1 MGVPSDDIDEAK
13 NYARGL
19 VKFLFGRPDVD
30 EQVATCDL
38 IGRSHAYG
46 KRLIERVLEN
56 AEGDGLLQYAVR
68 EHRRDPRDLERP
80 HLDGLATSMLAAAH
94 ETTTNALG
102 NAMRLLLEHPAA
114 WAALCAD
121 PSSIP
126 GAVEE
131 CLRAGL
137 PMAITYRACL
147 KDTTVGGLSIPAG
160 AKVMLVLASANNDE
174 AVFEQPYAFDIGR
187 ANARRHLAFGTGAHA
202 CLGARLARLEMRVV
216 LEQLVRRLPHMR
228 LVARQE
234 YEYLN
239 IASIGGPLALLVEWD
254 PQANPCP
261 GDRP

>member
-1 MGVPSDDIDEAK
+1 
-13 NYARGL
+13 
-19 VKFLFGRPDVD
+19 
-30 EQVATCDL
+30 
-38 IGRSHAYG
+38 
-46 KRLIERVLEN
+46 
-56 AEGDGLLQYAVR
+56 
-68 EHRRDPRDLERP
+68 
-80 HLDGLATSMLAAAH
+80 
-94 ETTTNALG
+94 
-102 NAMRLLLEHPAA
+102 
-114 WAALCAD
+114 
-121 PSSIP
+121 
-126 GAVEE
+126 
-131 CLRAGL
+131 
-137 PMAITYRACL
+137 MAITYRACL